1 MALEPRKLWVTR
13 LKESTSIDVI
23 RDTFS
28 TNASKVLK
36 VTMVS
41 GGSACLV
48 FASED
53 GKLYNLFK
61 KTQFYIL
68 YNYYRS
74 DYRFMLLL

>member
-1 MALEPRKLWVTR
+1 MSCCQAGKIGMKVLKSFFYFRQNKRMALEPRKLWVTR

-53 GKLYNLFK
+53 GKL
-61 KTQFYIL
+61 
-68 YNYYRS
+68 
-74 DYRFMLLL
+74 